1 MFCLLTRKLEIEK
14 DKTTVLIYKKRLPSS
29 GSLMFVIPKFYG
41 TGVPV
46 GTAVLAVMYFAAA

>member
-1 MFCLLTRKLEIEK
+1 MRFFTNRILSEGGGAPAGANL
-14 DKTTVLIYKKRLPSS
+14 S
-29 GSLMFVIPKFYG
+29 YG